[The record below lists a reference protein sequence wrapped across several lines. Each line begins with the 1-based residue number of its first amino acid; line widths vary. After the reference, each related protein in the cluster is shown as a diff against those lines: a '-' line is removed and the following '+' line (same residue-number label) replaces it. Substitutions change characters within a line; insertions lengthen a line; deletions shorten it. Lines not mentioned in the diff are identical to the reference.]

1 MGDGKMLELDIR
13 TLSLSAL
20 LFSFVFGLG
29 LLGYGNLHRQFIG
42 IRTIGCGLIVLGL
55 GYILLGLRGVIDDFS
70 SIIIAN
76 LAIFSGF
83 YLFFIGFRRLLSI
96 DIPRLLPVFGGVLII
111 LAGGLSYNTYVVFD
125 VNARIIIFSA
135 CMAALYGLIAYALWR
150 SCQPFGRLAVNFL
163 TVSFALFAL
172 FFVFRVFWTATDAP
186 LLSLMGAGLVSAI
199 TVLDSMFI
207 ILSTAFA
214 VIWIASDA
222 LQDELKQLAS
232 VDGLTKILNRRSF
245 EEACMI
251 EDSRSL
257 RSATTYSIIM
267 SDLDHFK
274 SFNDTYGHQ
283 LGDRVLREFA
293 QILKTQVRKHDI
305 VARYGGEEFVVL
317 LPDTDEAVARK
328 VAEKLRGVTEAHEI
342 AIECGKSLSITAS
355 FGVASKTGVA
365 DDWEAVLRQADIAL
379 YEAKDQGRNRVM
391 GAEIASAPPPI
402 ETVLS

>member
-1 MGDGKMLELDIR
+1 LGQIGPLGDGKLLELDIR
-13 TLSLSAL
+13 TLSLSTL
-20 LFSFVFGLG
+20 LFSIVFGLG

-42 IRTIGCGLIVLGL
+42 IRTIGCGLIVVGL
-55 GYILLGLRGVIDDFS
+55 GYILLGLRGAIDDFL
-70 SIIIAN
+70 SIIVAN
-76 LAIFSGF
+76 AVIFAGF
-83 YLFFIGFRRLLSI
+83 YLIFIGFRRLLHI
-96 DIPRLLPVFGGVLII
+96 DIPRFILVFVILFVL
-111 LAGGLSYNTYVVFD
+111 LAGGLAYNTYAVFD
-125 VNARIIIFSA
+125 VSARIIIFSA

-150 SCQPFGRLAVNFL
+150 SSQPFGRLAVNFL
-163 TVSFALFAL
+163 TISFALFAL

-186 LLSLMGAGLVSAI
+186 LLSLMSAGLVSAI

-232 VDGLTKILNRRSF
+232 VDGLTKIFNRRSF
-245 EEACMI
+245 EEACAV
-251 EDSRSL
+251 EESRSQ
-257 RSATTYSIIM
+257 RSATKYSIIM
-267 SDLDHFK
+267 SDLDRFK

-342 AIECGKSLSITAS
+342 ATECGKSLSITAS
-355 FGVASKTGVA
+355 FGVASKAGSSG
-365 DDWEAVLRQADIAL
+365 DWEAVLKQADIAL
-379 YEAKDQGRNRVM
+379 YEAKAQGRNLV
-391 GAEIASAPPPI
+391 
-402 ETVLS
+402 V